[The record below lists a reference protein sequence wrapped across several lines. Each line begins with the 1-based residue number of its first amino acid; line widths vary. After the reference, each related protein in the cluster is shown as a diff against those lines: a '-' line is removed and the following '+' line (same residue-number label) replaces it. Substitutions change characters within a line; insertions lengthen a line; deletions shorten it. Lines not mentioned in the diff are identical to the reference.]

1 MKRLLLIV
9 AATLTLAACDSASTP
24 TRPLSPA
31 SATHDGTLTDSVP
44 DGNCRSGWSVANGR
58 CA

>member
-31 SATHDGTLTDSVP
+31 SATLDETVPTDSVP
-44 DGNCRSGWSVANGR
+44 TCRSGWSVADGR
-58 CA
+58 CL